1 MSTTETFNVIFND
14 IFPNSHL
21 HRKWDLSG
29 GMSAQMTAFEL
40 NQPDGTIQ
48 KMIMRVPSENVLQNN
63 PTIVE
68 NEFKLLKFL
77 REQGLPVSNPIHWNT
92 SPIPYIILDFIEG
105 RPLFPWLPPAFFPEQ
120 LADYLAQ
127 IHKISLSSPE
137 LSNLSRQ
144 SNRLIN
150 LLPEHPPSDNN
161 LMRGVQIWSLLKKQW
176 PIQDR
181 NQPVLVHGDFW
192 HGNLIWKGDQLVGI
206 IDWEDA
212 EIGSPLF
219 DLAVSRLDL
228 CWISGTDTMNLFT
241 EQYMS
246 LNDLDFSLLPYWDLV
261 AALRLIRLAGS
272 DLKGWASFFYQYD
285 RMDITE
291 ESILKG
297 LNFFIDQAVK
307 KIRS

>member
-1 MSTTETFNVIFND
+1 MVPNQKFDVIFNE
-14 IFPNSHL
+14 IFPQSHCD
-21 HRKWDLSG
+21 RKWDLSG

-40 NQPDGTIQ
+40 TQPDGTTK
-48 KMIMRVPSENVLQNN
+48 KMIMRIPSDGVLQNN
-63 PTIVE
+63 PSIVE
-68 NEFKLLKFL
+68 NEFNLLKFL
-77 REQGLPVSNPIHWNT
+77 RKQDLPVSNPIQWNM
-92 SPIPYIILDFIEG
+92 SPIPHMVLEYIEG
-105 RPLFPWLPPAFFPEQ
+105 QPLFPWCPQAFFPEQ
-120 LADYLAQ
+120 IANYLVQ
-127 IHKISLSSPE
+127 IHKIPLSTPE
-137 LSNLSRQ
+137 VSQLSKQ
-144 SNRLIN
+144 ANRLNN
-150 LLPEHPPSDNN
+150 LFPEQPSSKKN
-161 LMRGVQIWSLLKKQW
+161 LMREVQIWNILNKQW

-192 HGNLIWKGDQLVGI
+192 HGNLIWKENQLVGI

-246 LNDLDFSLLPYWDLV
+246 RNDLDYSLLPYWDLV
-261 AALRLIRLAGS
+261 AAQRLIRLAGS

-285 RMDITE
+285 RFDITE

-297 LNFFIDQAVK
+297 LSFFVDQAVK
-307 KIRS
+307 NIKS